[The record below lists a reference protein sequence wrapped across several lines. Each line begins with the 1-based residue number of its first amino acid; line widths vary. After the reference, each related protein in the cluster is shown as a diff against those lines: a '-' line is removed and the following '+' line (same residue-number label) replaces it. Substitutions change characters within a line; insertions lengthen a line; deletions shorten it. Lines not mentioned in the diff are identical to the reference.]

1 MKKIFSLLLL
11 ALIVHCQSPLK
22 RLSKE
27 SPESTFLFIDDSN
40 VPTENWQRV
49 LGFLSMDKCIKQD
62 LDNKILFQCDS
73 SVKDFLKSLSNQGYL
88 IQETDS
94 AYLLTTSQQ
103 ESQEKKSNQELSER
117 LDKLIEPIGSFTQG
131 NWKIALDA
139 ISQNTYSNSQDFLS
153 IKKVMD
159 GRIQIQK
166 KRTLDILTSMTESTK
181 DSIGKERNFFQNFN
195 PYFNEDQEFKE
206 SAQKFLQ
213 AYHMPETLSCRVD
226 IMEPNSQPYVTIG
239 FEENVNG
246 QLVCN
251 RNFSRPLEF
260 QISGNEYLK
269 IGDYASNQEE
279 FDLENGDNF
288 TFSVNALSMNSEQNK
303 LKFHLKVNYAKTI
316 DKLKFLSP
324 EYSNSVKLE
333 NEYYQFQS
341 APNSF
346 SPAYEELSSRFL
358 NPELSTI
365 GSLENGRIK
374 TTILSN
380 GMFSLGGSNS
390 SGNFD
395 LTFGH
400 PNGVYAEGIWSSY
413 TSLKIND
420 EVIQLNDYPTEI
432 LEQSDTSLETITSLA
447 NHEIDVKITWETNP
461 EQKNSIRLSYEISN
475 LSSQSKDVG
484 IRILMDTWAG
494 HSDGVP
500 FTLPGSV
507 EYANRIITN
516 EISFNSNISPNW
528 ETTEFNSSGE
538 VFLQNTMIGDNLV
551 APDEIQL
558 VNWGSAFG
566 NNWDYLISES
576 RDVTGDSAVV
586 LRWNQ
591 KKIEPKQTRMVATQF
606 SSIERKQDVTF
617 DLLSTKTGNGIL
629 NINKKDPNCKKISLE
644 YSVQGGRVLD
654 SNGKSKSEYILNDTD
669 SSALISVPLTVYS
682 TGNTILDIKETCSGI
697 TKTHSISLSLQE
709 EDQFN
714 QPNLFVSS
722 TAIPVQFSTKSS
734 GQKIEARLIDPITN
748 QKIDSVVLKESK
760 ANNLYTYT
768 GTLNPKNNGNY
779 VIEYVDLSASQPT
792 SKQSESPKL
801 EKGYA
806 KVTKRS
812 GDTIIGK
819 ITDQDKDQLNLETKS
834 GTIKILKREIK
845 SVKYGR

>member
-1 MKKIFSLLLL
+1 
-11 ALIVHCQSPLK
+11 
-22 RLSKE
+22 
-27 SPESTFLFIDDSN
+27 
-40 VPTENWQRV
+40 
-49 LGFLSMDKCIKQD
+49 
-62 LDNKILFQCDS
+62 
-73 SVKDFLKSLSNQGYL
+73 
-88 IQETDS
+88 
-94 AYLLTTSQQ
+94 
-103 ESQEKKSNQELSER
+103 
-117 LDKLIEPIGSFTQG
+117 
-131 NWKIALDA
+131 
-139 ISQNTYSNSQDFLS
+139 
-153 IKKVMD
+153 
-159 GRIQIQK
+159 
-166 KRTLDILTSMTESTK
+166 
-181 DSIGKERNFFQNFN
+181 
-195 PYFNEDQEFKE
+195 
-206 SAQKFLQ
+206 
-213 AYHMPETLSCRVD
+213 
-226 IMEPNSQPYVTIG
+226 
-239 FEENVNG
+239 
-246 QLVCN
+246 
-251 RNFSRPLEF
+251 
-260 QISGNEYLK
+260 
-269 IGDYASNQEE
+269 
-279 FDLENGDNF
+279 
-288 TFSVNALSMNSEQNK
+288 
-303 LKFHLKVNYAKTI
+303 
-316 DKLKFLSP
+316 
-324 EYSNSVKLE
+324 
-333 NEYYQFQS
+333 
-341 APNSF
+341 
-346 SPAYEELSSRFL
+346 
-358 NPELSTI
+358 
-365 GSLENGRIK
+365 
-374 TTILSN
+374 
-380 GMFSLGGSNS
+380 
-390 SGNFD
+390 
-395 LTFGH
+395 
-400 PNGVYAEGIWSSY
+400 
-413 TSLKIND
+413 
-420 EVIQLNDYPTEI
+420 
-432 LEQSDTSLETITSLA
+432 
-447 NHEIDVKITWETNP
+447 
-461 EQKNSIRLSYEISN
+461 
-475 LSSQSKDVG
+475 
-484 IRILMDTWAG
+484 
-494 HSDGVP
+494 
-500 FTLPGSV
+500 
-507 EYANRIITN
+507 
-516 EISFNSNISPNW
+516 
-528 ETTEFNSSGE
+528 
-538 VFLQNTMIGDNLV
+538 MIGDNLV

-576 RDVTGDSAVV
+576 REVTGDSAVI

-669 SSALISVPLTVYS
+669 SSALISVPLTVYI

-792 SKQSESPKL
+792 PKQSESPKL